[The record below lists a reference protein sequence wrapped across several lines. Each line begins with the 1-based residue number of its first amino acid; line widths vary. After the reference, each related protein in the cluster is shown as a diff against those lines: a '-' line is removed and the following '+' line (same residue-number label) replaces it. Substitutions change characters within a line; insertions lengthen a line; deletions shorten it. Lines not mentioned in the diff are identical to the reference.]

1 MGMAIRKIGL
11 GICGEHVCLRAMGNS
26 GTMLRAGGMNVRAKI
41 GLIGIGLVGTALAE
55 RLLAGGFEVVGFD
68 VRQER
73 CDELERL
80 GGRSVSGP
88 AEVAQEA
95 TRVVL
100 SLMDTGIV
108 RQVIQGRGG
117 ILEAGRVPGTI
128 VDTTTGDPDETV
140 ALAREL
146 AGRAI
151 QFLDATISGS
161 SQQVRDGD
169 AVFMVGGERAGF
181 EACRDLWH
189 AFGDNAFYLGPSGS
203 GSKAKLASNLILGLN
218 RLVLAEGLV
227 FAEKLGIELG
237 PFLELLRASPAYSAA
252 MDVKGQKMLEG
263 DFSPQARLR
272 QHRKDVALI
281 LSYARKVGQ
290 EVPLSKVHLEILEW
304 AIQAGDGEL
313 DNSAVIRQIRRM
325 GKPQA

>member
-1 MGMAIRKIGL
+1 
-11 GICGEHVCLRAMGNS
+11 
-26 GTMLRAGGMNVRAKI
+26 MLRAGGINVCAKI

-80 GGRSVSGP
+80 GGRAAGSP

-95 TRVVL
+95 ARAVL

-108 RQVIQGRGG
+108 RQVVQGRGG
-117 ILEAGRVPGTI
+117 ILEAGQVPRVI
-128 VDTTTGDPDETV
+128 VDTTTGDPDEAV
-140 ALAREL
+140 ALAHEL
-146 AGRAI
+146 ARRAI

-169 AVFMVGGERAGF
+169 AVFMVGGERVAF
-181 EACRDLWH
+181 ETCQDLWH
-189 AFGDNAFYLGPSGS
+189 AFGDHAYYLGPSGS

-237 PFLELLRASPAYSAA
+237 PFLELLRASPAYSVA

-281 LSYARKVGQ
+281 LSYAQRLGQ
-290 EVPLSKVHLEILEW
+290 QVPLSRVHLEILDR

-325 GKPQA
+325 GKPRT

>member
-1 MGMAIRKIGL
+1 
-11 GICGEHVCLRAMGNS
+11 
-26 GTMLRAGGMNVRAKI
+26 MLRAGGINVCAKI

-80 GGRSVSGP
+80 GGRAAGSP

-95 TRVVL
+95 ARVVL

-108 RQVIQGRGG
+108 RQVVQGRGG
-117 ILEAGRVPGTI
+117 ILQAGQVPRVI
-128 VDTTTGDPDETV
+128 VDTTTGDPDEAV
-140 ALAREL
+140 ALAHEL
-146 AGRAI
+146 ARRAI

-169 AVFMVGGERAGF
+169 AVFMVGGERVAF
-181 EACRDLWH
+181 ETCQDLWH
-189 AFGDNAFYLGPSGS
+189 AFGDHAYYLGPSGS

-237 PFLELLRASPAYSAA
+237 PFLELLRASPAYSVA

-281 LSYARKVGQ
+281 LSYAQRLGQ
-290 EVPLSKVHLEILEW
+290 QVPLSRVHLEILDR

-325 GKPQA
+325 GKPRT

>member
-1 MGMAIRKIGL
+1 
-11 GICGEHVCLRAMGNS
+11 
-26 GTMLRAGGMNVRAKI
+26 MLRAGGINVCAKI

-80 GGRSVSGP
+80 GGRAAGSP

-95 TRVVL
+95 ARAVL

-108 RQVIQGRGG
+108 RQVVQGRGG
-117 ILEAGRVPGTI
+117 ILQAGQVPRVI
-128 VDTTTGDPDETV
+128 VDTTTGDPDEAV
-140 ALAREL
+140 ALAHEL
-146 AGRAI
+146 ARRAI

-169 AVFMVGGERAGF
+169 AVFMVGGERVAF
-181 EACRDLWH
+181 ETCQDLWH
-189 AFGDNAFYLGPSGS
+189 AFGDHAYYLGPSGS

-237 PFLELLRASPAYSAA
+237 PFLELLRASPAYSVA

-281 LSYARKVGQ
+281 LSYAQRLGQ
-290 EVPLSKVHLEILEW
+290 QVPLSRVHLEILDR

-325 GKPQA
+325 GKPRT